1 MYVCFR
7 VCSVCACICA
17 VSRYFP
23 NKVNSDFYLTNPVR
37 NFCFKTFYKKDPHI
51 KSLSLDGRG
60 FKNLFLFLFLSLL
73 GLILSSSTTIAHQH
87 FQFYVYILLCLLI
100 SSAFIAVFCKIC
112 LASILPYFY
121 LQSFFPLAL
130 FLTHTL
136 HWLYTLIFLALFVLK
151 KTFFLM
157 VF

>member
-73 GLILSSSTTIAHQH
+73 GLIFTFLDDYCTLTLSVLRVH
-87 FQFYVYILLCLLI
+87 FALSLDIICVHCCLL
-100 SSAFIAVFCKIC
+100 
-112 LASILPYFY
+112 
-121 LQSFFPLAL
+121 
-130 FLTHTL
+130 
-136 HWLYTLIFLALFVLK
+136 
-151 KTFFLM
+151 
-157 VF
+157 